1 MSNFKVKRAIKILA
15 IVLAKSSFY
24 IYAADDRGQ
33 KVLTK
38 KMTRSQL
45 SNFVSKLPSCLI
57 AMEAC
62 GSAHYWAHKFQEY
75 GHEVKLI
82 APQFVKPF
90 VKSNKNDSLDAEA
103 ICEAVQRPNMRFVS
117 IKNEEQLVVQSV
129 HRVHNQLVKSRT
141 AQVNQIRGFLL
152 EQAITIG
159 RGRANVNKQLVLLL
173 DEGDSRQNIPDRMKA
188 LIRGL
193 QAHLNYL
200 DEQIAEYE
208 NMIKARASQD
218 DRPVLLQMIP
228 GFGPITAT
236 AFMSHIGH
244 IASFKNGRELAAFLG
259 LVPRQHSTGGK
270 STLLGIS
277 KRGDVYLRTLLIH
290 GARSRLRTIAGKKDP
305 VSLWL
310 SRLLNRRGY
319 NIAAVVLA
327 NKMFRSICKING
339 FLPRLLRDNHCNS
352 MAGKS
357 CIQNKLFVTKAFI

>member
-1 MSNFKVKRAIKILA
+1 M
-15 IVLAKSSFY
+15 
-24 IYAADDRGQ
+24 
-33 KVLTK
+33 
-38 KMTRSQL
+38 
-45 SNFVSKLPSCLI
+45 
-57 AMEAC
+57 
-62 GSAHYWAHKFQEY
+62 
-75 GHEVKLI
+75 
-82 APQFVKPF
+82 
-90 VKSNKNDSLDAEA
+90 
-103 ICEAVQRPNMRFVS
+103 
-117 IKNEEQLVVQSV
+117 
-129 HRVHNQLVKSRT
+129 
-141 AQVNQIRGFLL
+141 
-152 EQAITIG
+152 
-159 RGRANVNKQLVLLL
+159 VLLL

-319 NIAAVVLA
+319 NIAAVALA
-327 NKMFRSICKING
+327 NKMARTAFA
-339 FLPRLLRDNHCNS
+339 LLNTGEVYNDNHVCS
-352 MAGKS
+352 V
-357 CIQNKLFVTKAFI
+357 C